1 MFYIF
6 KIYTMKKFIYS
17 IVAIAFL
24 SLQAFVVLSTWKVK
38 TGEASV
44 KFTSGKINGSFKGLK
59 ADIVFDKDHPDQA
72 KISASIETP
81 TIATGFFLKNS
92 HAKDALGTDKYPV
105 IKFVST
111 SVSKSGNGY
120 IAKGNLTMKGATR
133 PAVINFTFDDKGS
146 TAVFKGTMKVIPKEF
161 GIDRSGTP
169 PQVMVDLIVPVT
181 KS

>member
-1 MFYIF
+1 
-6 KIYTMKKFIYS
+6 MKKIIYPPL
-17 IVAIAFL
+17 IVLVI

-38 TGEASV
+38 TEEASV

-59 ADIVFDKDHPDQA
+59 ADIVFDKEHPEQA
-72 KISASIETP
+72 KISATIETP

-92 HAKDALGTDKYPV
+92 HAKDALGTDKYPT

-111 SVSKSGNGY
+111 AVAKNGNGY
-120 IAKGNLTMKGATR
+120 VAKGNLTMKGVTK
-133 PAVINFTFDDKGS
+133 PASINFTFDEK
-146 TAVFKGTMKVIPKEF
+146 TFKGNMKVIPKEF

-169 PQVMVDLIVPVT
+169 PQVMVDLVVPVT

>member
-1 MFYIF
+1 
-6 KIYTMKKFIYS
+6 MKKIIYPLLIIS
-17 IVAIAFL
+17 VI

-38 TGEASV
+38 TEEASV

-59 ADIVFDKDHPDQA
+59 ADIVFDKEHPEQA

-92 HAKDALGTDKYPV
+92 HAKDALGADKYPT

-111 SVSKSGNGY
+111 AITKNGSGY
-120 IAKGNLTMKGATR
+120 VAKGNLTMKGVTKSA
-133 PAVINFTFDDKGS
+133 AISFTFDEK
-146 TAVFKGTMKVIPKEF
+146 VFKGTMKVIPKEF

-169 PQVMVDLIVPVT
+169 PEVIVDLVVPVT

>member
-1 MFYIF
+1 MVMR
-6 KIYTMKKFIYS
+6 KIIYLLL
-17 IVAIAFL
+17 IIPAI
-24 SLQAFVVLSTWKVK
+24 SLQAFVVLSNWKVK
-38 TGEASV
+38 TEEASV

-59 ADIVFDKDHPDQA
+59 ADIVFDKEHPEQA

-92 HAKDALGTDKYPV
+92 HAKDALGTDKYPT

-111 SVSKSGNGY
+111 SVAKNGNGY
-120 IAKGNLTMKGATR
+120 VAKGNLTMKGVTK
-133 PAVINFTFDDKGS
+133 PAIINFTFDEK
-146 TAVFKGTMKVIPKEF
+146 VFKGSMKVIPKEF

-169 PQVMVDLIVPVT
+169 PQVMVDLVVPVT